1 MNPPN
6 TNMAKD
12 LSKYHIPDDQFV
24 YKKKRV
30 FQFVKRG
37 FDIFNALL
45 ALILLSPLLIIVAII
60 IKCYDRGPV
69 FFKQERMGKD
79 GKKFKMIKFRSM
91 RVGAEGELH
100 GLMDRNEA
108 SGPLFKIKDDPR
120 ITKPGKFIRKTS
132 IDELPQLFNILG
144 GSMSF
149 VGPRPALE
157 REVEAYK
164 FESDKWRM
172 KVKPGLTCI
181 WQVSGRSNL
190 PFAEQVEMDKY
201 YIVHRNVFLDLK
213 ILLLTVP
220 AVLTSD
226 GAE

>member
-1 MNPPN
+1 
-6 TNMAKD
+6 MAKD
-12 LSKYHIPDDQFV
+12 FSRYHIPDDQFV
-24 YKKKRV
+24 YKKKPV

-37 FDIFNALL
+37 FDIFNSLL
-45 ALILLSPLLIIVAII
+45 AILLLSWLFLILAIVV
-60 IKCYDRGPV
+60 KCNDGGPV

-91 RVGAEGELH
+91 KVNAEAELDS
-100 GLMDRNEA
+100 LKDLNEA
-108 SGPLFKIKDDPR
+108 SGPMFKIKDDPR
-120 ITKPGKFIRKTS
+120 ITKPGKFLRKTS
-132 IDELPQLFNILG
+132 LDELPQLFNILG

-157 REVEAYK
+157 KEVLDYK

-172 KVKPGLTCI
+172 LVKPGLTCI

-201 YIVHRNVFLDLK
+201 YVMHRNVWYDIK
-213 ILLLTVP
+213 LLFLTVP
-220 AVLTSD
+220 AVLFGR

>member
-1 MNPPN
+1 
-6 TNMAKD
+6 MAKD
-12 LSKYHIPDDQFV
+12 FSKYHIPDEQFV
-24 YKKKRV
+24 YKKKPV
-30 FQFVKRG
+30 FQFIKRG
-37 FDIFNALL
+37 FDIFNSLL
-45 ALILLSPLLIIVAII
+45 AIILLSPILIIVAIVV
-60 IKCYDRGPV
+60 KCYDKGPV

-91 RVGAEGELH
+91 RVGAEKELYR
-100 GLMDRNEA
+100 LIDRNEA

-120 ITKPGKFIRKTS
+120 ITKPGKFLRKTS
-132 IDELPQLFNILG
+132 LDELPQLFNILG

-157 REVEAYK
+157 KEVAVYK
-164 FESDKWRM
+164 YESDKWRM

-190 PFAEQVEMDKY
+190 PFAEQVEMDKWY
-201 YIVHRNVFLDLK
+201 VVHRNVFLDLK
-213 ILLLTVP
+213 LLFLTVP
-220 AVLTSD
+220 AVLFGR

>member
-1 MNPPN
+1 
-6 TNMAKD
+6 
-12 LSKYHIPDDQFV
+12 
-24 YKKKRV
+24 
-30 FQFVKRG
+30 
-37 FDIFNALL
+37 
-45 ALILLSPLLIIVAII
+45 
-60 IKCYDRGPV
+60 
-69 FFKQERMGKD
+69 
-79 GKKFKMIKFRSM
+79 
-91 RVGAEGELH
+91 
-100 GLMDRNEA
+100 
-108 SGPLFKIKDDPR
+108 
-120 ITKPGKFIRKTS
+120 
-132 IDELPQLFNILG
+132 
-144 GSMSF
+144 MSF

-201 YIVHRNVFLDLK
+201 YIVHRNVLLDLK
-213 ILLLTVP
+213 ILFLTVP

>member
-1 MNPPN
+1 MNQ
-6 TNMAKD
+6 D
-12 LSKYHIPDDQFV
+12 FSRYHIPDDQFV
-24 YKKKRV
+24 YKKKPV
-30 FQFVKRG
+30 FQFVKRF
-37 FDIFNALL
+37 FDIFCSLL
-45 ALILLSPLLIIVAII
+45 AIILLSLLLIIIAIVV
-60 IKCYDRGPV
+60 KCHDHGPV

-91 RVGAEGELH
+91 RVGAEKELYR
-100 GLMDRNEA
+100 LMDRNEV
-108 SGPLFKIKDDPR
+108 SGPIFKIKDDPR
-120 ITKPGKFIRKTS
+120 ITKPGKFLRRTS
-132 IDELPQLFNILG
+132 LDELPQLFNILG

-157 REVEAYK
+157 KEVEHYK
-164 FESDKWRM
+164 YESDKWRM

-201 YIVHRNVFLDLK
+201 YVVHRNVFLDLK
-213 ILLLTVP
+213 LLFATVP
-220 AVLTSD
+220 AVLKGR